1 MFGVK
6 ITGITVAKQYTMQMS
21 LILKDIS
28 KSDAFFYEDLLT
40 FLLKS
45 TENIVRSDVDD
56 GDGDG
61 KLRIS
66 EGVWKIRF

>member
-1 MFGVK
+1 
-6 ITGITVAKQYTMQMS
+6 MS
-21 LILKDIS
+21 LILRIYRNLML
-28 KSDAFFYEDLLT
+28 FFYEDLLT

-61 KLRIS
+61 KLEVP
-66 EGVWKIRF
+66 EGI

>member
-1 MFGVK
+1 
-6 ITGITVAKQYTMQMS
+6 MQMS
-21 LILKDIS
+21 LILGIYRNLML
-28 KSDAFFYEDLLT
+28 FFYEDLFLT